1 MATKDPDSRKNRFL
15 IIFAVLLLVLIVTGG
30 FFIFR
35 AFNYDSNQAELV
47 MGIVVVTAIV
57 ALMTLLYI
65 FAVGFNS
72 MGLTD
77 KRQALGLPDGSIR
90 AMIALILIMVFI
102 IFGIYLFRNVAY
114 GFNTTLESAIS
125 YDSLKRIDLEKYK
138 DLTIWVD
145 STKIDTGKVK
155 LEKYSVHAVSKTSDD
170 GNKLAQQLLTTVG
183 TLVVAI
189 SSFYFG
195 SSSVNSAIAS
205 AKRNKDEQ
213 EEDLKDK
220 TGPPG
225 PTDSKAGSGGTD
237 DKKGDGGPDDKKVA
251 DGTDDK
257 EAAGGA
263 PGQSGG

>member
-15 IIFAVLLLVLIVTGG
+15 IIFAVLLLVLILTGG

-35 AFNYDSNQAELV
+35 AFNNDTNQAELV

-114 GFNTTLESAIS
+114 GFNTTTESSIS
-125 YDSLKRIDLEKYK
+125 YDSLKRINLEKYK
-138 DLTIWVD
+138 DLTIFVD
-145 STKIDTGKVK
+145 STKFDSAGFT

-205 AKRNKDEQ
+205 AKGDRSRQ
-213 EEDLKDK
+213 EEDPKDK
-220 TGPPG
+220 PVAPG
-225 PTDSKAGSGGTD
+225 AADPKAGSGEAD
-237 DKKGDGGPDDKKVA
+237 VKKGDGVANDKK
-251 DGTDDK
+251 
-257 EAAGGA
+257 AAGGT
-263 PGQSGG
+263 PDQSGGSN